1 MINKILFSRE
11 NIFMN
16 YYVWD
21 ENNLL
26 FSSQDKTTKL
36 MELKKE

>member
-16 YYVWD
+16 YVWD